1 MFFGSQKSMSLRIQT
16 GCICWLGAGLFLA
29 VLLALASRAP
39 GGDFPPGFNPENF
52 EIRTYAPNSTREI
65 ADCKVEKIFLDH
77 RKLGFFKVKLLPVL
91 VVQGVR
97 VEFGEANPTNEW
109 VKTFQSDWLPKVN
122 RRGVEWR
129 DVGVSSQK
137 AGAPSLRAASAEP
150 SEAGKP
156 IVCVFKDVTLEGNG
170 SKWRLPQAELRNEDG
185 HPRVVWKDGGGER
198 RMDLFSGEIYGTSK

>member
-1 MFFGSQKSMSLRIQT
+1 MRLRIQSGSARGV
-16 GCICWLGAGLFLA
+16 GCVLV

-39 GGDFPPGFNPENF
+39 GGDFLPGFTPENF

-97 VEFGEANPTNEW
+97 VEFGDANPNNGW
-109 VKTFQSDWLPKVN
+109 MKTFQSDWLPKVS

-129 DVGVSSQK
+129 EVNVGSQQ
-137 AGAPSLRAASAEP
+137 AGTPSLHAGSAQP
-150 SEAGKP
+150 SAPGSP
-156 IVCVFKDVTLEGNG
+156 TVCVFNNVTLEANG
-170 SKWRLPQAELRNEDG
+170 VKRQLTRVELRSEGG
-185 HPRVVWKDGGGER
+185 HPRFVWTADGGEQHL
-198 RMDLFSGEIYGTSK
+198 DLFSGEFFNHQEPDTGAK